1 MARKKGTK
9 SVLVVGLGRFGSSV
23 ASTLNEM
30 EQDVL
35 AVDKDR
41 RSWHAGR
48 RRSRWCKRI

>member
-35 AVDKDR
+35 AVDKDPAR
-41 RSWHAGR
+41 RSERLRHR
-48 RRSRWCKRI
+48 YRF